1 MEVRTPRERRLCFW
15 IWRDGSSARGSRGLW
30 GGEWTLFVQ
39 ASEWETLQQRIVRA
53 QARWALHR
61 EALLAKE
68 AYAARAPKLQ
78 QLW

>member
-1 MEVRTPRERRLCFW
+1 M
-15 IWRDGSSARGSRGLW
+15 G

-39 ASEWETLQQRIVRA
+39 ASERETLQQRIVRA

-78 QLW
+78 QFVVSSIRRQAKHGGRNGSSA